1 MSTLKDSGT
10 PGSGH
15 VVALDDGL
23 IGLDTAGDV
32 VGLHRQD
39 LLEGIGGAV
48 GLQGP
53 HLHLA
58 EALAAE
64 LGLAAQR
71 LLGDQGVG
79 AGGAGV
85 DLVVHQVVQLQE
97 VDVAHGDRVV
107 EPLAGAAVVQ
117 PVLAVHQTQLAGLLP
132 LPDLDVV
139 RHLLGVRARSS
150 PPSSWGAR

>member
-10 PGSGH
+10 PGRGH

-58 EALAAE
+58 EALAADW
-64 LGLAAQR
+64 A
-71 LLGDQGVG
+71 
-79 AGGAGV
+79 
-85 DLVVHQVVQLQE
+85 
-97 VDVAHGDRVV
+97 
-107 EPLAGAAVVQ
+107 
-117 PVLAVHQTQLAGLLP
+117 LP
-132 LPDLDVV
+132 P
-139 RHLLGVRARSS
+139 RGC
-150 PPSSWGAR
+150 